1 MASILKVDQL
11 QGIATAGNITVTS
24 EGGAATQSVQQ
35 GLAKVWGNWDSSQT
49 ARDSFNI
56 STVTDTAQGRATLA
70 FTNNMSNN
78 DYAIASHQRQGTGD
92 SYLKGSY
99 GLAEG
104 TDTISTSQLLIRHAS
119 VNASTFTTSYDANYN
134 STILH
139 GDLA

>member
-1 MASILKVDQL
+1 MASELRVTTIANNAGTESVDTTYVVN
-11 QGIATAGNITVTS
+11 GS
-24 EGGAATQSVQQ
+24 
-35 GLAKVWGNWDSSQT
+35 AKVWCNWDSSQT
-49 ARDSFNI
+49 ARDSLNI
-56 STVTDTAQGRATLA
+56 SSVTDTAQGRATLA
-70 FTNNMSNN
+70 FTSNMNNN

-104 TDTISTSQLLIRHAS
+104 TDAISTSDLLIRHAS
-119 VNASTFTTSYDANYN
+119 VNASTFTAAYDANYN

>member
-1 MASILKVDQL
+1 MSTLKADTIQST
-11 QGIATAGNITVTS
+11 G
-24 EGGAATQSVQQ
+24 GGAATLTNQQ
-35 GLAKVWGNWDSSQT
+35 AAKVWCNWDSSQT

-56 STVTDTAQGRATLA
+56 STVTDTALGRATLA

-104 TDTISTSQLLIRHAS
+104 TDTISTSELLIRHAS
-119 VNASTFTTSYDANYN
+119 VNASTFTAAYDADYN